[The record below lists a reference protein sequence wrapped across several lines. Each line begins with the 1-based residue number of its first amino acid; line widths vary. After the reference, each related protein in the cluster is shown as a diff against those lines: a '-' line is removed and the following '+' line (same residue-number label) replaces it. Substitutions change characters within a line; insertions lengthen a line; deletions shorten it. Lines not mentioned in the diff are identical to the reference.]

1 MTTANEAWAQA
12 HEVLEPRI
20 SGVVQVENEVM
31 EAMTVFSHQ
40 LLHIA
45 TYLAVVTPPSRELS
59 LALTKLEETRFWSM
73 AAISRNGLQEYD
85 EEPAA
90 DAVTGDADEPDVPG
104 IKLTVLPGGL
114 VN

>member
-1 MTTANEAWAQA
+1 MATANEAWAKA

-20 SGVVQVENEVM
+20 SGVVKVEDEVM

-59 LALTKLEETRFWSM
+59 LAFTKLEETRFWSM
-73 AAISRNGLQEYD
+73 AAISRNGLQAYD

-90 DAVTGDADEPDVPG
+90 EGEQPAGEENQTDYP
-104 IKLTVLPGGL
+104 KLTVLPGGL